1 MYFDYSKIDV
11 EDYLNELGLNNV
23 SRKGDQVWFSCPLS
37 GHLGADKTPS
47 ASMELETTRMHCFGC
62 NFSGNAVSFLSEL
75 EGVSPLKARKWLRE
89 RFNIGYYEPK
99 EGFAV
104 AIHKK
109 LDRIQ
114 KRLTEKPRNT
124 SLHFTLLDEREVTK
138 RTVDWHRVYDDWQG
152 KIDEAYPLAYMLD
165 RGFHPT
171 TLDKWAIG
179 WDMISQRI
187 SIPIRDEH
195 SNLVGFKGRAVDGL
209 PKYLVLGGPEY
220 GFDTY
225 NVSNVLFGLDKVL
238 EDTYYQNF
246 GNLIVVEGELNC
258 IAMHQKGYTNTVGIS
273 GKILSDKQINLIKKY
288 AHQVLFIFDE
298 VKDTMNAAYSL
309 RENIITYVAGP
320 HTIDPAEMSEDE
332 LHKLISDALSAV
344 ML

>member
-11 EDYLNELGLNNV
+11 EDYLNELGLNNI

-47 ASMELETTRMHCFGC
+47 ASMELGTTRMHCFGC

-89 RFNIGYYEPK
+89 RFNIGYYEPE
-99 EGFAV
+99 EGFAS

-109 LDRIQ
+109 LERMQ
-114 KRLTEKPRNT
+114 KRLTDGARSKQIH
-124 SLHFTLLDEREVTK
+124 STLLDEREVTK
-138 RTVDWHRVYDDWQG
+138 RTVDWRKVWSDWEG
-152 KIDEAYPLAYMLD
+152 KIEEAYPLAYMLD

-195 SNLVGFKGRAVDGL
+195 SNLVGFKGRSVNNL
-209 PKYLVLGGPEY
+209 PRYLVLGGPEY

-225 NVSNVLFGLDKVL
+225 NVSNVLFGLDKVK
-238 EDTYYQNF
+238 EDELYHKH
-246 GNLIVVEGELNC
+246 GGLIVVEGELNC
-258 IAMHQKGYTNTVGIS
+258 IAMHQKGYTCTVGIS
-273 GKILSDKQINLIKKY
+273 GKILSDKQINLIKKH
-288 AHQVLFIFDE
+288 ANTVLYIFDE
-298 VKDTMNAAYSL
+298 VKDTENAARTTNKSIY
-309 RENIITYVAGP
+309 TYMARPHSTDPADMSEEELHELVAG
-320 HTIDPAEMSEDE
+320 AR
-332 LHKLISDALSAV
+332 SAV
-344 ML
+344 LL

>member
-1 MYFDYSKIDV
+1 MYFDFSKIDV

-23 SRKGDQVWFSCPLS
+23 QRKGDQVWFSCPLS
-37 GHLGADKTPS
+37 GHMGIDKTPS

-62 NFSGNAVSFLSEL
+62 NFSGNAISFLAEL

-89 RFNIGYYEPK
+89 RFNIGYYEPQ
-99 EGFAV
+99 EGFAN

-109 LDRIQ
+109 LERIQ
-114 KRLTEKPRNT
+114 KRISGKSQSVSPH
-124 SLHFTLLDEREVTK
+124 STLLDEREVTK
-138 RTVDWHRVYDDWQG
+138 RHVDWYKVFDAWQG

-195 SNLVGFKGRAVDGL
+195 NNLVGFKGRAVDFL
-209 PKYLVLGGPEY
+209 PRYLVLGGAEY

-225 NVSNVLFGLDKVL
+225 NVSNVLFGLSFVDIPN
-238 EDTYYQNF
+238 D
-246 GNLIVVEGELNC
+246 LIVVEGELNC

-273 GKILSDKQINLIKKY
+273 GKILSDKQANLIKKY
-288 AHQVLFIFDE
+288 ADSVTFIFDE
-298 VKDTMNAAYSL
+298 VKDTRNAAFLL
-309 RENIITYVAGP
+309 REHMPTYVTLD
-320 HTIDPAEMSEDE
+320 HDKDPADMYEDE
-332 LHKLISDALSAV
+332 LNKLVTGSRSAV
-344 ML
+344 LL

>member
-1 MYFDYSKIDV
+1 MSFFDFSKIDV

-23 SRKGDQVWFSCPLS
+23 QRKGDQVWFSCPLS
-37 GHLGADKTPS
+37 GHMGVDKTPS
-47 ASMELETTRMHCFGC
+47 ASMELGTTRMHCFGC

-99 EGFAV
+99 EGFSS

-109 LDRIQ
+109 LERIQ
-114 KRLTEKPRNT
+114 KRLTEKPRST
-124 SLHFTLLDEREVTK
+124 SLHSTLLDEREVTK
-138 RTVDWHRVYDDWQG
+138 RSVDWYKVFKDWQD
-152 KIDEAYPLAYMLD
+152 IIEEAYPLAYMLD

-195 SNLVGFKGRAVDGL
+195 GNLVGFKGRAVDFL
-209 PKYLVLGGPEY
+209 PRYLVLGGPEY

-225 NVSNVLFGLDKVL
+225 NVSNVLFGLSLVDDPT
-238 EDTYYQNF
+238 E
-246 GNLIVVEGELNC
+246 LIVVEGELNC

-273 GKILSDKQINLIKKY
+273 GKILSDNQINLIKKY
-288 AHQVLFIFDE
+288 ANSVLFIFDE
-298 VKDTMNAAYSL
+298 VKDTLNAAYSL
-309 RENIITYVAGP
+309 RETIPTFVAP
-320 HTIDPAEMSEDE
+320 QHSKDPADMSQGD
-332 LHKLISDALSAV
+332 LQKLLAGSRSAI
-344 ML
+344 LL